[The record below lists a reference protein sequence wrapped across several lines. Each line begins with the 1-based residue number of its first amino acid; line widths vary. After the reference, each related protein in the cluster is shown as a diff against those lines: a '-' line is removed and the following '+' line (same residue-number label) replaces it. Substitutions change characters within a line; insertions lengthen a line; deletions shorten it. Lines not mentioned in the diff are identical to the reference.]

1 MSSFTIV
8 RFKDIRRM
16 LGECAPGA
24 GIEKKKHRHWVR
36 YGGKTYRGLPLG
48 RHGKRENPEIE
59 IGHVRQ
65 LIRYFGIDEDGARQA
80 IPALS

>member
-24 GIEKKKHRHWVR
+24 GIEKKKHRYWVR

-48 RHGKRENPEIE
+48 VTANERTPKSRSDTFAN
-59 IGHVRQ
+59 
-65 LIRYFGIDEDGARQA
+65 
-80 IPALS
+80 